1 MSRPHSVGKN
11 LTANTLTTMFTVPTR
26 NIAKWTLAHI
36 SNHTGGDK
44 SVSLWWYD
52 SSENTE
58 VVIIDGYNLDAR
70 KYVQFNGGA
79 YIVLDEGDE
88 IRVQSE
94 TGSAMSI
101 TVSMELEQ
109 RSTVQQFS

>member
-1 MSRPHSVGKN
+1 MSRLHSVGKN
-11 LTANTLTTMFTVPTR
+11 LTANFKTTVFTVPTR
-26 NIAKWTLAHI
+26 NIAKWTFAHI

-109 RSTVQQFS
+109 RSTIQQFS

>member
-1 MSRPHSVGKN
+1 MRLLSVGKN
-11 LTANTLTTMFTVPTR
+11 LTANVKTTVFTVPIRT
-26 NIAKWTLAHI
+26 IAKWTLAHI